1 MFLIIS
7 LQVSSPFLW
16 RWCSIRGSD
25 GRFQDQDVASD
36 VGCAFDGVAAG
47 KPETAF
53 SDGQV
58 GLP

>member
-1 MFLIIS
+1 MLR
-7 LQVSSPFLW
+7 QPFEKGWKVTLGG
-16 RWCSIRGSD
+16 GSD
-25 GRFQDQDVASD
+25 NTPQDQDVTAD

-47 KPETAF
+47 KSKTAF